1 MKMNRTNQ
9 FKDRRV
15 SLQETMNQMAR
26 RMEGLLDEADQN
38 KEEATA
44 CEPKAELTA
53 GAEDLRLWMAVD
65 PVLAELQ
72 KHLADARATMRSLQ
86 KQHGSKDPMAEVAGD
101 VADSAASAVETRL
114 IELRQCA
121 EKKAALKALIIRE
134 LDEKFFAEREAE
146 RLYSKK
152 FWAEF
157 ARPKGKT
164 TNKEANDS
172 FLMVAASL
180 MVLRHN
186 LQRATKV
193 LSIAATFGAASANDR
208 LSAARPLAGSV

>member
-1 MKMNRTNQ
+1 MKMNRNSQ
-9 FKDRRV
+9 FTDRRV
-15 SLQETMNQMAR
+15 SLQETMNQMSR
-26 RMEGLLDEADQN
+26 RMEGLLDEAAQN
-38 KEEATA
+38 KDTPGGQSAPEAGT
-44 CEPKAELTA
+44 
-53 GAEDLRLWMAVD
+53 EDMRLWAAVD

-72 KHLADARATMRSLQ
+72 KHLADAKANMLSLQ
-86 KQHGSKDPMAEVAGD
+86 KRRGSKDPMTEVAKD
-101 VADSAASAVETRL
+101 VTDSAASAIETRL
-114 IELRQCA
+114 IELRQSA
-121 EKKAALKALIIRE
+121 EKKAAVKALIIRE

-146 RLYSKK
+146 RLHSKK

-157 ARPKGKT
+157 ARPKGKQSG
-164 TNKEANDS
+164 NKEANDS

-186 LQRATKV
+186 LQRATNV